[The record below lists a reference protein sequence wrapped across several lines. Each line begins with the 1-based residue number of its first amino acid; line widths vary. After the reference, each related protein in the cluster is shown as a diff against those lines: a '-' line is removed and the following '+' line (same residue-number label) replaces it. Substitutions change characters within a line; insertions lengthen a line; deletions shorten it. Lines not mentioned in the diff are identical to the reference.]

1 MILGHELVFVIDTL
15 SNLLDFYSTKQHK
28 YEQVR
33 EIDTSIQLSTSTVK
47 PRIVHIFKL

>member
-15 SNLLDFYSTKQHK
+15 SNLLDVYSTKQHK

-33 EIDTSIQLSTSTVK
+33 EIQLSTSTVK
-47 PRIVHIFKL
+47 PRIVHIYKL